1 MPWLMVSL
9 LLPMVRVLQVV
20 LRSAVP
26 LVMMWVRA
34 LLGLCPRHS

>member
-9 LLPMVRVLQVV
+9 VLPMVRVLQVV
-20 LRSAVP
+20 LWFAVL

-34 LLGLCPRHS
+34 LLGLGPRHS